1 MLFMCLMLKKR
12 KAGSRQNDG
21 TMGKEQT
28 QRFPSL
34 SGPPPAGFP
43 QKECRRQLELG
54 GVELWK
60 AISCSFRVWIPGGR
74 LTAPL
79 WPTGYFWKDSR
90 NLFKSHYSPAKD
102 LDNKSFLDLGA
113 GCRTRSELSVG
124 TQTFLPASWEVLCLK
139 SQPHFGAKPWWF
151 TCHLWKEHGPVS
163 SQHGLFIP
171 EGATMS
177 SWFSQ
182 PSLTNLQICSVWRKA
197 F

>member
-1 MLFMCLMLKKR
+1 MMGQWVK
-12 KAGSRQNDG
+12 SRPKD
-21 TMGKEQT
+21 
-28 QRFPSL
+28 FLPSL
-34 SGPPPAGFP
+34 GLHLQVSPRKNADANQSWWGWSSGKLSPALSEFGSQEVDWQPHSGP
-43 QKECRRQLELG
+43 L
-54 GVELWK
+54 
-60 AISCSFRVWIPGGR
+60 AISGKTPGTSLSR
-74 LTAPL
+74 IIHQPKILT
-79 WPTGYFWKDSR
+79 R
-90 NLFKSHYSPAKD
+90 NLS
-102 LDNKSFLDLGA
+102 LTWGRGGWGG

-151 TCHLWKEHGPVS
+151 TCHLWEEHGPVS